1 MGTVISI
8 DIRAPFIAEAALEEA
23 VAVLHDIDRR
33 FSLYRPESELSRY
46 GRGELREADLSAD
59 IQWVLG
65 VCDALALSS
74 EGAFDARRHRADG
87 VVDPSGFVKGWAVE
101 RAADRLEA
109 AGACNFSIAAGG
121 DVLTRGEPLPGT
133 AWRVGVRHP
142 DEEERLATVLEI
154 HRGAVA
160 TSGLYERGDHIVDPR
175 SGKTPRDLV
184 SLTVVGPDL
193 GWADAYA
200 TAAFAMGV
208 PGVAWVEAH
217 PGYGAV
223 GITATAELLWSAA
236 AAVRRAPDLE
246 GMLTAGAGFSGSSQP
261 TALS

>member
-1 MGTVISI
+1 MGTVVSI
-8 DIRAPFIAEAALEEA
+8 DIRAPFIAEAALDEA

-33 FSLYRPESELSRY
+33 FSLYRPESELSRF
-46 GRGELREADLSAD
+46 GRGELREMDLSTD

-74 EGAFDARRHRADG
+74 GGAFDARRHRADG
-87 VVDPSGFVKGWAVE
+87 LVDPSGFVKGWAVE

-109 AGACNFSIAAGG
+109 AGARNFFIAAGG

-133 AWRVGVRHP
+133 AWRVGARHP
-142 DEEERLATVLEI
+142 DEEDRLATVLEI
-154 HRGAVA
+154 QRGAVA

-175 SGKTPRDLV
+175 TGTTPRDLV
-184 SLTVVGPDL
+184 SLTVLGPDL

-208 PGVAWVEAH
+208 RGVAWVEEH
-217 PGYGAV
+217 PGFGAV
-223 GITATAELLWSAA
+223 GITASAELLWSAT
-236 AAVRRAPDLE
+236 AAVRRAPDL
-246 GMLTAGAGFSGSSQP
+246 AGALIARADFSGNSQP
-261 TALS
+261 DTLP